1 MELTSIGE
9 YVYMLST
16 GFQTVH
22 MNNTISPEYKRFIYQ
37 STINKINKIIM
48 DGIAAIIPDSKPF
61 QVQCEK
67 LAENEIV
74 FSFSGVVI
82 SVHKNGDE
90 FEYVVKEYDTCKFE
104 VVFVPSQNYTSECI
118 RALKSIFD
126 IKLLNPELVYCHA
139 C

>member
-48 DGIAAIIPDSKPF
+48 DGVAAIIPDSKPF

-74 FSFSGVVI
+74 FSFSGVTI
-82 SVHKNGDE
+82 SVSKTENG
-90 FEYVVKEYDTCKFE
+90 FEYIVKEYDTCKFE

-126 IKLLNPELVYCHA
+126 IKLLNPDLVYCYG